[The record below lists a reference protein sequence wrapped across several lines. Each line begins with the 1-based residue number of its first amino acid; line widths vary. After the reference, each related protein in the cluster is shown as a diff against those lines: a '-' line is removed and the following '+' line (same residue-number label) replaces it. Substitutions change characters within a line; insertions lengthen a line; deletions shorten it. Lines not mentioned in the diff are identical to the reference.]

1 MGYYVN
7 GTFGKTKSPI
17 KKKQRREQKKRFN
30 VSSTSEKQ
38 LKDIKRKDVEG
49 DTNQTTKNMHLS
61 VRDFVHEA
69 TCCTAV
75 EKTLQCSNKMLQC
88 SYVLKTPRNC
98 RKTAETVNKLQVN
111 CEKLRQHTINCNA
124 VFGHIAVLK
133 HLQTLTAGPG
143 LSKRS
148 IAKLSGHN
156 AHAKEGGGS
165 RVSSKQRR
173 AKAQLIQTQQESA
186 KQLFCHKCA
195 AFRGFC
201 NTPLRNTPSLAP

>member
-1 MGYYVN
+1 MVHC
-7 GTFGKTKSPI
+7 
-17 KKKQRREQKKRFN
+17 
-30 VSSTSEKQ
+30 SE
-38 LKDIKRKDVEG
+38 E
-49 DTNQTTKNMHLS
+49 
-61 VRDFVHEA
+61 
-69 TCCTAV
+69 
-75 EKTLQCSNKMLQC
+75 TLQCSNKMLQC
-88 SYVLKTPRNC
+88 SYLLKTPKNC
-98 RKTAETVNKLQVN
+98 RKTDGTGQKLQKN
-111 CEKLRQHTINCNA
+111 CEKAAESTKNCNA

-143 LSKRS
+143 LSKRR

-186 KQLFCHKCA
+186 KQFFCHKCA